1 MMQAEYRREDHKTY
15 FVVKDTRINEYE
27 KNDGDVAYDLEM
39 LCENRI
45 KGLLPISIRSFNGE
59 TELYYDISTKQ
70 TMSVLYDKKKLLKED
85 LTWIFS
91 GIKNAVK
98 ELEDFFLDMEC
109 VILDMDYV
117 YINVAKR
124 EVLLLYYPYPEESFE
139 ENVEHFA
146 EDILDKICNED
157 QETVIYAYNFYRFV
171 KEEKCDLIA
180 VFERMDECG
189 EEGNDLTGKNPAGKA
204 SVKDNVIGGNL
215 VRKNLNVNN
224 LTYGD
229 LSQDLSPNNLDSFNR
244 IDLVGNSNNLMPEDP
259 ALYLENDKPDFV
271 LDAPSTKNPL
281 TVRRKRIFLFGFLA
295 LFGIG
300 VMAFAAW
307 RYNLDIYELMTNK
320 EGIVGSL
327 IVVSSILGFVFFE
340 ICDIWSKKK
349 ESTKDDLKEIKNRTG
364 KDILE
369 APLKSDNGSDWE
381 YEEENYYG
389 DPIGDTTGLSAVDI
403 PKAEEEDC
411 ATVLLQE
418 NCYTEQ
424 RILVGRIR
432 GRQRQIDLSSFPFV
446 IGKNKE
452 QADYVIEDSS
462 ISRLHARF
470 TLRDDIVYLTDL
482 NSTNGSMK
490 NGIRVQPNEL
500 VELQAGDEIKFG
512 RVTFTYQ

>member
-45 KGLLPISIRSFNGE
+45 KGLLPISVRSFNGE

-117 YINVAKR
+117 YINMAKR

-146 EDILDKICNED
+146 EAILDKICNED

-180 VFERMDECG
+180 VFERMDECR
-189 EEGNDLTGKNPAGKA
+189 EEGNDLSGKNPVEKA
-204 SVKDNVIGGNL
+204 SVEDNLFGGDL
-215 VRKNLNVNN
+215 VRKNLIINN
-224 LTYGD
+224 LTKED
-229 LSQDLSPNNLDSFNR
+229 LSQDLSPNDLDSFNR
-244 IDLVGNSNNLMPEDP
+244 IDLVGNSNNLIPEDS
-259 ALYLENDKPDFV
+259 ALYLENDEPDFAV
-271 LDAPSTKNPL
+271 DDSSTKNPL
-281 TVRRKRIFLFGFLA
+281 TVRRKRIFLFGFLG

-300 VMAFAAW
+300 IMAFAAW
-307 RYNLDIYELMTNK
+307 RYNLSIYELGSNK

-327 IVVSSILGFVFFE
+327 IVVSSILGFAFFE
-340 ICDIWSKKK
+340 ICDIRSKKK
-349 ESTKDDLKEIKNRTG
+349 KSIKDDSKEMKNGTG
-364 KDILE
+364 KDILG
-369 APLKSDNGSDWE
+369 APLKSDNVSGWE

-389 DPIGDTTGLSAVDI
+389 DPIGDTSGPSAVNI

-490 NGIRVQPNEL
+490 NGIRIQPNEL

>member
-27 KNDGDVAYDLEM
+27 KNDGNVAYDLEM

-45 KGLLPISIRSFNGE
+45 KGLLPISVRSFNGE

-117 YINVAKR
+117 YINVAKC

-146 EDILDKICNED
+146 EAILDKICNED

-180 VFERMDECG
+180 VFERMDECR
-189 EEGNDLTGKNPAGKA
+189 EEGNDLTEKNTVEKD
-204 SVKDNVIGGNL
+204 SDKDNLISGDF
-215 VRKNLNVNN
+215 VRKNLINRNFTKEDLFQNNVD
-224 LTYGD
+224 G
-229 LSQDLSPNNLDSFNR
+229 FNR
-244 IDLVGNSNNLMPEDP
+244 NDLVGSSNNLMPEAP
-259 ALYLENDKPDFV
+259 ALYLENDEPDFV
-271 LDAPSTKNPL
+271 LDDTSTKNPL
-281 TVRRKRIFLFGFLA
+281 TVRPKRIFLFGFLG

-307 RYNLDIYELMTNK
+307 RYNLSIYELVSNK

-340 ICDIWSKKK
+340 ICDIRSKKK
-349 ESTKDDLKEIKNRTG
+349 KPTKDDSKEIKNGTE
-364 KDILE
+364 KDILGMS
-369 APLKSDNGSDWE
+369 LKSDNASDWE

-389 DPIGDTTGLSAVDI
+389 ASGTATAQSAVDI
-403 PKAEEEDC
+403 PKGEEEDC

-490 NGIRVQPNEL
+490 NGIRIQPNEL

>member
-45 KGLLPISIRSFNGE
+45 KGLLPISIRRFNGE

-180 VFERMDECG
+180 IFERMDECR
-189 EEGNDLTGKNPAGKA
+189 EEGNDLTGKKPVGKA
-204 SVKDNVIGGNL
+204 SVDDNLFGGDL

-224 LTYGD
+224 LTKGD
-229 LSQDLSPNNLDSFNR
+229 LSQDLSQNNLDSFNR
-244 IDLVGNSNNLMPEDP
+244 IDLVGNSNNLIPEAP
-259 ALYLENDKPDFV
+259 ALYLENDEPDFV

-281 TVRRKRIFLFGFLA
+281 TVRRKRISLFGFLA

-320 EGIVGSL
+320 EGIVGFL
-327 IVVSSILGFVFFE
+327 IVGSSILGFVFFE
-340 ICDIWSKKK
+340 ICDIRSKKK
-349 ESTKDDLKEIKNRTG
+349 ESIKDNLKEMKNRTG

-369 APLKSDNGSDWE
+369 APSKSDNASGWE
-381 YEEENYYG
+381 YKEENYYG
-389 DPIGDTTGLSAVDI
+389 DPIGTATDQSAVNI
-403 PKAEEEDC
+403 PKAEGEDC

-490 NGIRVQPNEL
+490 NGIRIQPNEL

>member
-27 KNDGDVAYDLEM
+27 KNDGNVAYDLEM

-45 KGLLPISIRSFNGE
+45 KGLLPISVRSFNGE

-117 YINVAKR
+117 YINVAKC

-146 EDILDKICNED
+146 EAILDKICNED
-157 QETVIYAYNFYRFV
+157 PETVIYAYNFYRFV

-180 VFERMDECG
+180 VFERMDECR
-189 EEGNDLTGKNPAGKA
+189 EEGNDLTAKNTVEKD
-204 SVKDNVIGGNL
+204 SDKDNLISGDF
-215 VRKNLNVNN
+215 VRKNLIDRNFTKEDLFQNNV
-224 LTYGD
+224 D
-229 LSQDLSPNNLDSFNR
+229 DFNR
-244 IDLVGNSNNLMPEDP
+244 NDLVGSSNNLMPETP
-259 ALYLENDKPDFV
+259 ALYLENDEPDFV
-271 LDAPSTKNPL
+271 LDDTSTKNPL
-281 TVRRKRIFLFGFLA
+281 TVRPKRIFLFGFLG

-307 RYNLDIYELMTNK
+307 RYNLSIYELMSNK

-340 ICDIWSKKK
+340 ICDIRSKKK
-349 ESTKDDLKEIKNRTG
+349 KPTKDDSKEIKNGTE
-364 KDILE
+364 KDILGMS
-369 APLKSDNGSDWE
+369 LKSDNASDWE

-389 DPIGDTTGLSAVDI
+389 ASGTATAQSAVDI

-490 NGIRVQPNEL
+490 NGIRIQPNEL

>member
-15 FVVKDTRINEYE
+15 FVVKDTRINSCAE
-27 KNDGDVAYDLEM
+27 KESDAAYDLEM

-91 GIKNAVK
+91 GIKNAVS
-98 ELEDFFLDMEC
+98 ELEKFFLDMEC
-109 VILDMDYV
+109 VILDMDYI

-146 EDILDKICNED
+146 EGILDKICNED

-171 KEEKCDLIA
+171 KEEKGDLIA
-180 VFERMDECG
+180 VFERMDECR
-189 EEGNDLTGKNPAGKA
+189 EEENVSSGNTQNCVKDIASSGFQSQGFLDDPNERDLSGNSLVGIRNDL
-204 SVKDNVIGGNL
+204 S
-215 VRKNLNVNN
+215 
-224 LTYGD
+224 
-229 LSQDLSPNNLDSFNR
+229 SEES
-244 IDLVGNSNNLMPEDP
+244 
-259 ALYLENDKPDFV
+259 ALYLENDEPELVSDDDSV
-271 LDAPSTKNPL
+271 KNPL

-300 VMAFAAW
+300 IMAFAAW
-307 RYNLDIYELMTNK
+307 RYNLDIYELMSNK
-320 EGIVGSL
+320 EGIVGVL
-327 IVVSSILGFVFFE
+327 IVVSAILGFAFFE
-340 ICDIWSKKK
+340 ICDIRCKKK
-349 ESTKDDLKEIKNRTG
+349 NTIKDSSKELKKNAD
-364 KDILE
+364 KDITE
-369 APLKSDNGSDWE
+369 ASLKFDREADWG
-381 YEEENYYG
+381 YEEENNYRG
-389 DPIGDTTGLSAVDI
+389 SIESVIDQTATNIL
-403 PKAEEEDC
+403 KEEEEDC

-418 NCYTEQ
+418 NCYMEQ

-482 NSTNGSMK
+482 NSTNGSTK
-490 NGIRVQPNEL
+490 NGIRIQPNEL
-500 VELQAGDEIKFG
+500 VELQAGDEVKFG

>member
-1 MMQAEYRREDHKTY
+1 MMRAEYRREDHKTY

-117 YINVAKR
+117 YINVVKH

-180 VFERMDECG
+180 VFERMDECR
-189 EEGNDLTGKNPAGKA
+189 EEGNDLTGKNPVGKA
-204 SVKDNVIGGNL
+204 SVEDNLFGGDL

-224 LTYGD
+224 LTNG
-229 LSQDLSPNNLDSFNR
+229 DLSPNNLDSFNR
-244 IDLVGNSNNLMPEDP
+244 IDLVRNSNNLMSEDP
-259 ALYLENDKPDFV
+259 ALYLENDEPDFV
-271 LDAPSTKNPL
+271 LDDPSTKNPL
-281 TVRRKRIFLFGFLA
+281 TIRRKRISLFGFLA

-307 RYNLDIYELMTNK
+307 RHNLDIYELMTNK

-340 ICDIWSKKK
+340 ICDIRSKKK
-349 ESTKDDLKEIKNRTG
+349 ESTKDDSKEMKNRTG

-369 APLKSDNGSDWE
+369 APLKSDNESDWG

-389 DPIGDTTGLSAVDI
+389 DPIGDTTGPSAVNI

-490 NGIRVQPNEL
+490 NGIRIQPNEL

>member
-27 KNDGDVAYDLEM
+27 KNDGNVAYDLEM

-180 VFERMDECG
+180 VFERMDECR
-189 EEGNDLTGKNPAGKA
+189 EEGNDLTGKNPVGKA
-204 SVKDNVIGGNL
+204 SVEDNLLGGDL

-224 LTYGD
+224 LTKGD
-229 LSQDLSPNNLDSFNR
+229 LSQDLSQNNLDSFNR
-244 IDLVGNSNNLMPEDP
+244 IDLVGNSNNLMLEDN
-259 ALYLENDKPDFV
+259 ALYLENDEPDFV

-340 ICDIWSKKK
+340 ICDIRSKKK
-349 ESTKDDLKEIKNRTG
+349 ESIKDDLKEMKNRTG

-389 DPIGDTTGLSAVDI
+389 DPIGDTTGPSAVDI

-418 NCYTEQ
+418 NCYMEQ

-470 TLRDDIVYLTDL
+470 TLREDIRYLTDL
-482 NSTNGSMK
+482 SSSNGSMR
-490 NGIRVQPNEL
+490 NGIRIQPNEL

-512 RVTFTYQ
+512 RVTCTYQ

>member
-45 KGLLPISIRSFNGE
+45 KGLLPISIHSFNGE

-70 TMSVLYDKKKLLKED
+70 TMAVLYDKKKLLKED

-117 YINVAKR
+117 YINVVKH
-124 EVLLLYYPYPEESFE
+124 EVLLLYYPYQEESFE

-180 VFERMDECG
+180 VFERMDECR
-189 EEGNDLTGKNPAGKA
+189 EEGNDLTGKNPVGKA
-204 SVKDNVIGGNL
+204 SVEDNLFGGNL
-215 VRKNLNVNN
+215 AKKNLNINN
-224 LTYGD
+224 LTKGD
-229 LSQDLSPNNLDSFNR
+229 LSQDLSPYNLDSFNK
-244 IDLVGNSNNLMPEDP
+244 IDLVGNSNNLMPEDN
-259 ALYLENDKPDFV
+259 ALYLENDEPNFV
-271 LDAPSTKNPL
+271 LDDSSTKNPL
-281 TVRRKRIFLFGFLA
+281 TVRRKRIFLFGFLV

-300 VMAFAAW
+300 VMAFVAW

-340 ICDIWSKKK
+340 ICDIRSKKK
-349 ESTKDDLKEIKNRTG
+349 GSTKDDSKEMKNG
-364 KDILE
+364 IEKDILR
-369 APLKSDNGSDWE
+369 APLKSDNASDWE

-389 DPIGDTTGLSAVDI
+389 ASIGTATDQSAVDI

-452 QADYVIEDSS
+452 QVDYVIEDSS

-490 NGIRVQPNEL
+490 NGIRIQPNEL